1 MLLSIIIPMYNAG
14 KYISE
19 CLNSIIGQSLDDDYE
34 IIVINDGSTDDG
46 AEKVEELARKY
57 PFIRLFDQ
65 ENQGVSAARNLG
77 LSMAKGTYIHFVD
90 ADDTLYPDSYR
101 TLVPF
106 AQKGLDI
113 IYFENLSAENSLLC
127 QASDGFRVITEG
139 CIKDFVISHGFPVC
153 VWLMWFRRKFLTQ
166 HHLQFSHLRIGED
179 AVFCM
184 RVLQQEYGTIVY
196 LRDDVYR
203 YIRHA
208 QSTVTNNDR
217 DKLMESIEN
226 GFTLYQFYGQMS
238 SQGNYPT
245 VVYQRFM
252 DAVCVLVVTHLLRG
266 NFCYSY
272 TRQILARMLGQ
283 GMLPLHGAGRMI
295 GLLKVLSLYPKLLW
309 IASFP
314 HRYIVCK
321 LKR

>member
-46 AEKVEELARKY
+46 AEKVAEYARKY

-90 ADDTLYPDSYR
+90 ADDTLYPDSYC
-101 TLVPF
+101 TLIPF

-139 CIKDFVISHGFPVC
+139 SIKDFVINYGFPVS
-153 VWLMWFRRKFLTQ
+153 VWLIWFRRQFLID
-166 HHLQFSHLRIGED
+166 HGLRFKPFRIGED

-184 RVLQQEYGTIVY
+184 ETLQEEQGSVVY

-217 DKLMESIEN
+217 AKLRTSIDNAFSLYLVYQQFSEN
-226 GFTLYQFYGQMS
+226 RR
-238 SQGNYPT
+238 YPSR
-245 VVYQRFM
+245 VYQRFK
-252 DAVCVLVVTHLLRG
+252 DSVCVLIITHLLRG
-266 NFCYSY
+266 NFSY
-272 TRQILARMLGQ
+272 LFIRRTIDKMQHN
-283 GMLPLHGAGRMI
+283 GMLPLHGVGVAIRM
-295 GLLKVLSLYPKLLW
+295 LNVLCRNPWLLW
-309 IASFP
+309 IASYW
-314 HRYIVCK
+314 HRYIY
-321 LKR
+321 RSFR

>member
-127 QASDGFRVITEG
+127 QASDDFRVITEG
-139 CIKDFVISHGFPVC
+139 SFKDFVINYGFPVS
-153 VWLMWFRRKFLTQ
+153 VWLIWFRREFLIE
-166 HHLQFSHLRIGED
+166 HGLRFKPFRIGED

-184 RVLQQEYGTIVY
+184 ETLQEEQGSVVY
-196 LRDDVYR
+196 LRANVYQ
-203 YIRHA
+203 YIKHTL
-208 QSTVTNNDR
+208 STVTNNDR

-238 SQGNYPT
+238 SRGNYPP

-266 NFCYSY
+266 NFCYPY
-272 TRQILARMLGQ
+272 TRQILARMSGQ

-295 GLLKVLSLYPKLLW
+295 GLLNVLSLYPWLLW

-314 HRYIVCK
+314 HRHIVCK
-321 LKR
+321 MKR